1 MALLDIFK
9 RKKREEY
16 VELGKPDLGPIEA
29 PGVPGMP
36 EAGQLPGLP
45 GGPETAMPS
54 PMPSAGGYP
63 AAPPIPS
70 PDMQNV
76 IQQIQTLNYKLDALK
91 AVLDTINT
99 RLANIETAL
108 KTTPGEREGWTY

>member
-16 VELGKPDLGPIEA
+16 VELGTPETGPIGPPSLPGA
-29 PGVPGMP
+29 PETQLPGMP
-36 EAGQLPGLP
+36 
-45 GGPETAMPS
+45 GPETAMPS